1 MGVLSVFVV
10 FISGVLGYNVSQKY
24 NKRLKF
30 YSALNGF
37 CDYLVSNLS
46 FFKSTI
52 EESFN
57 QFISVNKCKLQ
68 NELCSILDVIK
79 NNDAG
84 LNIPYLQ
91 TFENEEIERF
101 FKKVGAYSG
110 DVELK
115 RMENFNGWV
124 KKKLLLCEEE
134 KTKKQPLVYK
144 LSIVFGLVVAII
156 LA

>member
-1 MGVLSVFVV
+1 VGVLSVFVV

-24 NKRLKF
+24 SKRLKF
-30 YSALNGF
+30 YSVLSCF

-52 EESFN
+52 EDSFN
-57 QFISVNKCKLQ
+57 QFISANKYKLQ
-68 NELCSILDVIK
+68 NELCSILEVIK
-79 NNDAG
+79 NNNAG

-91 TFENEEIERF
+91 TSENEEVERF
-101 FKKVGAYSG
+101 FKRVGDYSD

>member
-24 NKRLKF
+24 SKRLKF
-30 YSALNGF
+30 YSVLSGF